1 MNKSSIRRALIL
13 CLISVLFSAPLFADE
28 VKIAVA
34 ANFTAAMKEIARSF
48 EQSSGHKVLI
58 SYGSTGKLYAQIL
71 HDAPFEVFLA
81 ADQKRPR
88 LLEQQQLAEQRFTYA
103 VGKLALWSSDTERDV
118 SAEALGKN
126 DFRRLALTN
135 PKTAP
140 YGAAAVTVMQRLGL
154 YETLKPKLVQGDNVT
169 QTYQFVT
176 TGSAQMGF
184 VALAQIAL
192 DDSGNAWEVP
202 SELYDPIR
210 QDAVLLTKGKE
221 NGAAVAF
228 LEYLNSEA
236 AGEIIRRYGYAV
248 ESPAIPEG

>member
-1 MNKSSIRRALIL
+1 MNSSSVRRLMSI
-13 CLISVLFSAPLFADE
+13 CLIGITFSTPLSADE

-48 EQSSGHKVLI
+48 ENSSGHRALV

-71 HDAPFEVFLA
+71 HNAPFEVFLA

-88 LLEQQQLAEQRFTYA
+88 LLEQKQLADRRFTYA
-103 VGKLALWSSDTERDV
+103 IGKLALWSSDTQREV
-118 SAEALGKN
+118 SAEALKRN

-154 YETLKPKLVQGDNVT
+154 YETLRPKLVQGDNVT

-184 VALAQIAL
+184 VAQAQIAL
-192 DDSGNAWEVP
+192 DDSGNSWEIP
-202 SELYDPIR
+202 SELYEPIR
-210 QDAVLLTKGKE
+210 QDAALLTKGKE
-221 NGAAVAF
+221 NSAAIAF

-236 AGEIIRRYGYAV
+236 AQEIIQRYGYAV
-248 ESPAIPEG
+248 ETADGS

>member
-1 MNKSSIRRALIL
+1 MNNSSVRRLVIT
-13 CLISVLFSAPLFADE
+13 CLIGITFSFPVTADE

-34 ANFTAAMKEIARSF
+34 ANFTAAMKEIAKSF
-48 EQSSGHKVLI
+48 EKSSGHKALV

-88 LLEQQQLAEQRFTYA
+88 LLEQKQLADRRFTYA
-103 VGKLALWSSDTERDV
+103 IGKLALWSSDTQREV
-118 SAEALGKN
+118 SAEALKKN
-126 DFRRLALTN
+126 DFDRLALTN

-140 YGAAAVTVMQRLGL
+140 YGAAAVTVMQRLEL
-154 YETLKPKLVQGDNVT
+154 YETLRPKLVQGDNVT
-169 QTYQFVT
+169 QTYQFVA

-184 VALAQIAL
+184 VALAQTVL
-192 DDSGNAWEVP
+192 DNSGSSWEIP
-202 SELYDPIR
+202 SELYEPIR

-221 NGAAVAF
+221 NRAAIAF

-236 AGEIIRRYGYAV
+236 AHAIIQRYGYAV
-248 ESPAIPEG
+248 EPTDGS